1 MEAAQVFVQPA
12 DAQRIVSVCS
22 NLKGKGR
29 EGLPVIKWLLGA
41 KHCDMYECVYEFY
54 LILPVTHFIDNQLR
68 ERLYTFQQT
77 CNNSHGYWIRWRLS
91 H

>member
-1 MEAAQVFVQPA
+1 MKAAQVFVQPA

-41 KHCDMYECVYEFY
+41 KHCDMYECVYEILFY
-54 LILPVTHFIDNQLR
+54 PTSYPFDRQ
-68 ERLYTFQQT
+68 
-77 CNNSHGYWIRWRLS
+77 SA
-91 H
+91 